1 MGSRLMVGTLWSLRS
16 SAVAAGEGTGGTWVC
31 IRQLYV
37 RLSNLLIC
45 LRNCTPDCLR
55 AGAEMCIEHVEKV
68 TVSHVKE
75 R

>member
-1 MGSRLMVGTLWSLRS
+1 MVGTLWSLRLS
-16 SAVAAGEGTGGTWVC
+16 VVAAGEGTGGTWVC
-31 IRQLYV
+31 IRQPYV
-37 RLSNLLIC
+37 RLSNLQIC

-68 TVSHVKE
+68 TVFHVKE